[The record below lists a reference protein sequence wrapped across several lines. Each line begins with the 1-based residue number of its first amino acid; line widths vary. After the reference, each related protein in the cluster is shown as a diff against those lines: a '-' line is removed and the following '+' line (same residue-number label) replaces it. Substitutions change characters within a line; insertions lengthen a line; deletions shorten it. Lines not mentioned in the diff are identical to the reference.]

1 MITVLQKQ
9 YTLLQG
15 SREVVLN
22 FIETQVGNDL
32 NTPVPAF
39 ENKTIRYL
47 LVHTCNTY
55 FQWLVY
61 FALKRPFDLLNEQD
75 FTAINQ
81 IRELYTKV
89 DDTMAIFLEN
99 FAGQMEIP
107 LNNTLSRNR
116 QVSATPLQLFTH
128 VLTHE
133 FHHKGQILTMCRLL
147 GHIPPDTDI
156 IRF

>member
-1 MITVLQKQ
+1 MIRVLQKQ
-9 YTLLQG
+9 YVLLQG

-22 FIETQVGNDL
+22 FIETEVGNDL
-32 NTPVPAF
+32 NTRVPAF

-47 LVHTCNTY
+47 LVHTFNTY
-55 FQWLVY
+55 FQWLAY
-61 FALKRPFDLLNEQD
+61 FALKRPFDLINDQD
-75 FTAINQ
+75 FTTINQ
-81 IRELYTKV
+81 IRELYIKA
-89 DDTMAIFLEN
+89 DDMMSIFLEN
-99 FAGQMEIP
+99 FGGQMEIP

-147 GHIPPDTDI
+147 GHIPPDTDV

>member
-1 MITVLQKQ
+1 MITVFQKQ
-9 YTLLQG
+9 YALVQD

-22 FIETQVGNDL
+22 FVETEVGNDL
-32 NTPVPAF
+32 NMPVPAF

-55 FQWLVY
+55 FHWLVY
-61 FALKRPFDLLNEQD
+61 FALKRSFDLLNDQD
-75 FTAINQ
+75 FTPINQ
-81 IRELYTKV
+81 IRELYAKV

-99 FAGQMEIP
+99 FAGQMEMP

-116 QVSATPLQLFTH
+116 QVSATPLQLFMH

-133 FHHKGQILTMCRLL
+133 FHHKGQILMMCRLL
-147 GHIPPDTDI
+147 GHIPPDTDV